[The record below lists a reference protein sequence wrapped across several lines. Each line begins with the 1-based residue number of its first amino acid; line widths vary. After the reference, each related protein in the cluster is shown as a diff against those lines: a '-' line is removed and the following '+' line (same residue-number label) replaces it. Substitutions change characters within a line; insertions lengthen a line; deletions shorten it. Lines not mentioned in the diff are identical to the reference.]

1 MRTSCEHCCRCAKDG
16 RAAHLQPG
24 AGQACSSPPRL
35 GKRGSPRSTESHRR
49 DGSRRS
55 GRPGLG
61 MLTMQRL
68 PLPAAPPRLAPGAG
82 ESQGTEHR
90 EEPLPSACP
99 ARSPGGCPEQA
110 GCSGRQP
117 PPPAWRGRDAT
128 ACTAAEM
135 KHKLP
140 PTPPAKG
147 ELRQQARACLAETE
161 QPPSCRAG
169 AGWVSTQAA
178 EITAPGDAFTS
189 RSGGSCLSL
198 QSPCRNRQS
207 HLNSAFLP
215 CPAPQREETPGLPR
229 SETVGPKAGCQGD
242 PSCPCPVLSITSVRP
257 WGGDGQQ
264 EGNYTASPPPGN
276 IKHAARGEQG
286 WMRLP
291 QTSGRGTVQGALLTA
306 WDTRWPPRGTPAFP
320 IQLFPPSSPRAQP
333 PALPAVS
340 LLAPD
345 ERCQQ

>member
-1 MRTSCEHCCRCAKDG
+1 MRTSCEHCRRCAKDG

-35 GKRGSPRSTESHRR
+35 GKQGSPRSTESHRR

-68 PLPAAPPRLAPGAG
+68 PLPAAPPRLAPGLGKAKG
-82 ESQGTEHR
+82 QSTGR
-90 EEPLPSACP
+90 SPCPPPALP
-99 ARSPGGCPEQA
+99 RSPGGCPEQA

-117 PPPAWRGRDAT
+117 PPPAWRDRDAT
-128 ACTAAEM
+128 ACIAVEM
-135 KHKLP
+135 KRKLP

-147 ELRQQARACLAETE
+147 ELRQQAWACLAETE

-215 CPAPQREETPGLPR
+215 CPALQREETPGLPR
-229 SETVGPKAGCQGD
+229 SEPAGPKAGCQGTR
-242 PSCPCPVLSITSVRP
+242 PV
-257 WGGDGQQ
+257 
-264 EGNYTASPPPGN
+264 
-276 IKHAARGEQG
+276 
-286 WMRLP
+286 
-291 QTSGRGTVQGALLTA
+291 
-306 WDTRWPPRGTPAFP
+306 
-320 IQLFPPSSPRAQP
+320 
-333 PALPAVS
+333 PALCFPS
-340 LLAPD
+340 
-345 ERCQQ
+345 RI